1 MKKTIILLLCCFAA
15 MAVQAAKVKESEAR
29 NKAQHFL
36 AMSIAA
42 MTAAGIPFDVYNLKG
57 QLVRRQTTSTQGL
70 SAGYY
75 VINQRVVFI
84 TGKI

>member
-1 MKKTIILLLCCFAA
+1 MKKTIILLLCCFVT

-42 MTAAGIPFDVYNLKG
+42 MMPPASPS
-57 QLVRRQTTSTQGL
+57 TST
-70 SAGYY
+70 
-75 VINQRVVFI
+75 
-84 TGKI
+84 T